1 MITVSSHAST
11 GANIPSTNVAYC
23 LSVKKQKKKER
34 ENPARI
40 FCREQNTKTLTGRL
54 TDRTGI
60 NYGSLLSTCRIC
72 WELITP

>member
-23 LSVKKQKKKER
+23 LSVKKQIKKGK
-34 ENPARI
+34 I
-40 FCREQNTKTLTGRL
+40 QFGFFCREQNTKTLTGRL